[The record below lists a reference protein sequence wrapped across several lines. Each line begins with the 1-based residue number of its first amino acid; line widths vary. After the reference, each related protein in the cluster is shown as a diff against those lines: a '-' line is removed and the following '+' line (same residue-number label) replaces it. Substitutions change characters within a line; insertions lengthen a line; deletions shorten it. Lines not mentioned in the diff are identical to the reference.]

1 MGAMLA
7 SLRRMPFFRKL
18 FIALLG
24 AGAVGFCW
32 WLSARDAGEK
42 GATALP
48 ADPSRQSVAQL
59 LGGLILLSPDQ
70 VVTAPEVDGFQWP
83 CGAPTGAMIYDAQP
97 FGAMNR
103 KRHGHHTGKD
113 LNGIGGQNTD
123 LGEPVCAAG
132 RGLVVYSGV
141 PSDEWGNVVVL
152 AHRIPGEQGI
162 VQTLYAHLNT
172 REARVGQFVS
182 RGQRIGT
189 IGTANGKYLAH
200 LHFEAIRS
208 LSTEAGMRGYH
219 PTGTMNRTDPAELI
233 RGYPAPPMP
242 DPYSEVRRIRIRE
255 ALMQDTTAAPTPIP
269 GAKEGFIP
277 VKPQQFLTP

>member
-1 MGAMLA
+1 MSAA
-7 SLRRMPFFRKL
+7 PHRIPFFRKL
-18 FIALLG
+18 FYALICM
-24 AGAVGFCW
+24 GAVGLCW
-32 WLSARDAGEK
+32 WLSVRSIQQGRASASP
-42 GATALP
+42 ALP
-48 ADPSRQSVAQL
+48 AQQTVAQV
-59 LGGLILLSPDQ
+59 LGGLILLSPEQ
-70 VVTAPEVDGFQWP
+70 MVIAPEVDGFQWP

-97 FGAMNR
+97 FGAMNE

-141 PSDEWGNVVVL
+141 PSDEWGHVVVL
-152 AHRIPGEQGI
+152 AHRIPGEKGI

-172 REARVGQFVS
+172 REARVGQLVD

-200 LHFEAIRS
+200 LHFETIRS

-219 PTGTMNRTDPAELI
+219 PSGVMNRMNPTELI
-233 RGYPAPPMP
+233 RNYPAPPMP
-242 DPYSEVRRIRIRE
+242 DPYAEVRRVRARE
-255 ALMQDTTAAPTPIP
+255 ALMQDSSPTPAQIP
-269 GAKEGFIP
+269 GEHGVVP
-277 VKPQQFLTP
+277 VRPQEFTTL

>member
-1 MGAMLA
+1 MSAA
-7 SLRRMPFFRKL
+7 PHRIPFFRKL
-18 FIALLG
+18 FYALICM
-24 AGAVGFCW
+24 GAVGVCW
-32 WLSARDAGEK
+32 WLSVRSIQQGRASVSP
-42 GATALP
+42 ALP
-48 ADPSRQSVAQL
+48 AQQTVAQV
-59 LGGLILLSPDQ
+59 LGGLILLSPEQ
-70 VVTAPEVDGFQWP
+70 MVIAPEVDGFQWP

-97 FGAMNR
+97 FGAMNE

-141 PSDEWGNVVVL
+141 PSDEWGHVVVL
-152 AHRIPGEQGI
+152 AHRIPGEKGI

-172 REARVGQFVS
+172 REARVGQLVD

-200 LHFEAIRS
+200 LHFETIRS

-219 PTGTMNRTDPAELI
+219 PSGVMNRMNPTELI
-233 RGYPAPPMP
+233 RNYPAPPMP
-242 DPYSEVRRIRIRE
+242 DPYAEVRRVRARE
-255 ALMQDTTAAPTPIP
+255 ALMQDPSPTPAQIP
-269 GAKEGFIP
+269 GEHGVVP
-277 VKPQQFLTP
+277 VRPQEFTTL

>member
-1 MGAMLA
+1 MSAVPH
-7 SLRRMPFFRKL
+7 RIPFFRKL
-18 FIALLG
+18 FYALICM
-24 AGAVGFCW
+24 GAVGLCW
-32 WLSARDAGEK
+32 WLSVRSIQQGRASVSP
-42 GATALP
+42 ALP
-48 ADPSRQSVAQL
+48 AQQTVAQV
-59 LGGLILLSPDQ
+59 LGGLILLSPEQ
-70 VVTAPEVDGFQWP
+70 MVIAPEVDGFQWP

-97 FGAMNR
+97 FGAMNE

-141 PSDEWGNVVVL
+141 PSDEWGHVVVL
-152 AHRIPGEQGI
+152 AHRIPGEKVI

-172 REARVGQFVS
+172 REARVGQLVD

-200 LHFEAIRS
+200 LHFETIRS

-219 PTGTMNRTDPAELI
+219 PSGVMNRMNPTELI
-233 RGYPAPPMP
+233 RNYPAPPMP
-242 DPYSEVRRIRIRE
+242 DPYAEVRRVRARE
-255 ALMQDTTAAPTPIP
+255 ALMQDPSPTPAQIP
-269 GAKEGFIP
+269 GEHGVVP
-277 VKPQQFLTP
+277 VRPQEFTTL

>member
-1 MGAMLA
+1 MSAA
-7 SLRRMPFFRKL
+7 PHRIPFFRKL
-18 FIALLG
+18 FYALICM
-24 AGAVGFCW
+24 GAVGLCW
-32 WLSARDAGEK
+32 WLSVRSIQQGRASVSP
-42 GATALP
+42 ALP
-48 ADPSRQSVAQL
+48 AQQTVAQV
-59 LGGLILLSPDQ
+59 LGGLILLSPEQ
-70 VVTAPEVDGFQWP
+70 MVIAPEVDGFQWP

-97 FGAMNR
+97 FGALNE

-141 PSDEWGNVVVL
+141 PSDEWGHVVVL
-152 AHRIPGEQGI
+152 AHRIPGEKGI

-172 REARVGQFVS
+172 REARVGQLVD

-200 LHFEAIRS
+200 LHFETICS

-219 PTGTMNRTDPAELI
+219 PSGVMNRMNPTELI
-233 RGYPAPPMP
+233 RNYPAPPTP
-242 DPYSEVRRIRIRE
+242 DPYAEVRRVRARE
-255 ALMQDTTAAPTPIP
+255 ALMQDPSPTPAQIP
-269 GAKEGFIP
+269 GEHGVVP
-277 VKPQQFLTP
+277 VRPQEFTTL